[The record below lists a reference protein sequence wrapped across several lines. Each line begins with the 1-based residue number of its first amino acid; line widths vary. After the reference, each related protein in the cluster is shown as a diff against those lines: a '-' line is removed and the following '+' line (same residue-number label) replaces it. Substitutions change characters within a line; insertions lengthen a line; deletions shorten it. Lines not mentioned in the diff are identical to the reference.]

1 MWFTQEQKTD
11 FNIVFFFFFSGGVGG
26 GGYDY
31 DNKHFLLTFF
41 SLRSKRFRLV
51 SDSEQKETVEGD
63 FRFWSREKLN
73 ENEKMKE
80 GGGGREG
87 RKLLLDSPH
96 ELHQLSG

>member
-11 FNIVFFFFFSGGVGG
+11 FNIVFFFFFLGG
-26 GGYDY
+26 GG
-31 DNKHFLLTFF
+31 
-41 SLRSKRFRLV
+41 SKK
-51 SDSEQKETVEGD
+51 QTVEGD
-63 FRFWSREKLN
+63 FRFWSRKKLN
-73 ENEKMKE
+73 ENQKMKE